1 MKALRIALGV
11 IADLAI
17 ALGAAAYTLRKPL
30 AERVF
35 RSVVADTIGRD
46 RTADLADGLHVYLC
60 GTGSPMPDPQRA
72 GPCVGVLAGKRAFLF
87 DIGSG
92 GARRLAR
99 MGFPVGQLE
108 RVYLS
113 HLHSDHFDGLG
124 EILLQAWVG
133 GSRSSP
139 LPISGPVGVEEVVAG
154 FNAAYRIDSGYR
166 TAHHGAAVANPAGF
180 GGVATPIQAPIGPAG
195 EAIVVLDDGGVRI
208 TAVRVNHGPIE
219 PAYGY
224 RIEYGGRSVV
234 LSGDTIYSPFL
245 VREAKGTDVLL
256 HEALAPAMV
265 KDMAAAAASSGQA
278 NLSTVLTDIQNY
290 HATPEDAARAAKE
303 AGAGALVFY
312 HIVPPLPVALLYP
325 LFLGDAGKIF
335 DGPIV
340 VGEDGMRLS
349 LPAGS
354 DELDRRMIR

>member
-11 IADLAI
+11 IAILAI
-17 ALGAAAYTLRKPL
+17 ALAAAAYTLRKPL

-224 RIEYGGRSVV
+224 RIEYGGTQR
-234 LSGDTIYSPFL
+234 LRTPP
-245 VREAKGTDVLL
+245 VRRRR
-256 HEALAPAMV
+256 
-265 KDMAAAAASSGQA
+265 
-278 NLSTVLTDIQNY
+278 
-290 HATPEDAARAAKE
+290 RAQE
-303 AGAGALVFY
+303 RLCSITLF
-312 HIVPPLPVALLYP
+312 P
-325 LFLGDAGKIF
+325 LFRSPCFIRSSSAMPERSSTGRSWWVRTACVCPCRRARTSWNAG
-335 DGPIV
+335 
-340 VGEDGMRLS
+340 
-349 LPAGS
+349 
-354 DELDRRMIR
+354 

>member
-1 MKALRIALGV
+1 MKTLRIALAVGLV
-11 IADLAI
+11 LAA
-17 ALGAAAYTLRKPL
+17 ALGAAAYSFRKPI

-35 RSVVADTIGRD
+35 RSVVADTVGRD
-46 RTADLADGLHVYLC
+46 RSADLPDGLHVYLC

-99 MGFPVGQLE
+99 MGFPVGRLE
-108 RVYLS
+108 RIYLT

-133 GSRSSP
+133 GTRTSP

-154 FNAAYRIDSGYR
+154 FNTAYRIDSGYR

-180 GGVATPIQAPIGPAG
+180 GGAAEPIAAPLGPAG
-195 EAIVVLDDGGVRI
+195 EAVVVLEDGGLRI
-208 TAVRVNHGPIE
+208 TTIRVSHGPIE

-224 RIEYGGRSVV
+224 RIDYGGRSVV
-234 LSGDTIYSPFL
+234 LSGDTVYSPSL
-245 VREAKGTDVLL
+245 VHAAKETDLLL

-265 KDMAAAAASSGQA
+265 KEMAVAAAAGGQA
-278 NLSTVLTDIQNY
+278 NLSQVLTDIQNY
-290 HATPEDAARAAKE
+290 HATPEDAARAARE

-325 LFLGDAGKIF
+325 LFLGDAGSIF
-335 DGPIV
+335 EGPIV

-349 LPAGS
+349 LPSGS
-354 DELDRRMIR
+354 DAIDRRMIR